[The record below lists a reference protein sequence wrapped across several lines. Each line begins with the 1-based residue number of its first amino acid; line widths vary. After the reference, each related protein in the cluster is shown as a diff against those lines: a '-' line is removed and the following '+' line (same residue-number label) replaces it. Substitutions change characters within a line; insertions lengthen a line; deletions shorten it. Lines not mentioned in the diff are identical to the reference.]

1 LKLYITSVKNNDSS
15 LTIKVTFM
23 CKITEAFN
31 TECVK
36 SYEAGLM
43 CCSGPIS
50 EELAV
55 QLVPKKHVPTLVRA
69 TKQYWEAGLENA
81 PMPSI
86 AFDVHC
92 GDGV

>member
-1 LKLYITSVKNNDSS
+1 MKNNDSS

-43 CCSGPIS
+43 YCPGPIS

-86 AFDVHC
+86 VFDVHC
-92 GDGV
+92 GDSV